1 MLLVQAQAP
10 AVVDGSERQDL
21 LLMDYVLNTTTQHD
35 PPMMMRE
42 LVLFTCKR
50 LRDYPL
56 IEGPLPAEKD
66 EEEQEGGDRKQGGW
80 KKLLFR

>member
-35 PPMMMRE
+35 GRPMMMRE

-66 EEEQEGGDRKQGGW
+66 EEEQEGGKQGGW